1 MLQLEMNANVRSTH
15 GKGAARVLRSK
26 GLTPAILYGAKAE
39 PVSLELETKT
49 FSKTLLE
56 INRRNALIN
65 LSVLEGKKKSTRH
78 VIIKELQTDPLR
90 DSLLHAD
97 FCEVSLEEPMNLVV
111 YIELIGEAKGVDLG
125 GILQIGMDRVRLR
138 GKILD
143 FPNSLPVDI
152 SGLSIEDGIT
162 LKDIDI
168 PATLELLD
176 DENSTVVYIAD
187 PTKVKAVGGEEEEE
201 AGEAAPAESAEPE
214 AETAEAD
221 AAE

>member
-1 MLQLEMNANVRSTH
+1 MLQLEMDANIRSTH

-26 GLTPAILYGAKAE
+26 GLTPAVLYGAKAE

-49 FSKTLLE
+49 FTKTLLE

-90 DSLLHAD
+90 DGLLHAD
-97 FCEVSLEEPMNLVV
+97 FCEISLEEPMNLVV
-111 YIELIGEAKGVDLG
+111 YIELLGEAKGVGLG
-125 GILQIGMDRVRLR
+125 GILQVGMDRVRMR

-168 PATLELLD
+168 PANLELLD

-187 PTKVKAVGGEEEEE
+187 PTKVKAVGGEGEEEE
-201 AGEAAPAESAEPE
+201 AGEAAPAEAAEPE
-214 AETAEAD
+214 AEAEAP
-221 AAE
+221 E